1 MGDRTPDWSFD
12 QLAELERPA
21 ASGITAPMG
30 IPSMA
35 AAFRVGISLAETPQ
49 YHRALRLWLLML

>member
-12 QLAELERPA
+12 QLAELERA
-21 ASGITAPMG
+21 VACGHHCADG
-30 IPSMA
+30 NPSMA

-49 YHRALRLWLLML
+49 YYRALRLWQLML